1 MYSYATED
9 LDCMESSPPSSW
21 ASNEMDIIIAVLFL
35 FIALLCV
42 PCCIAIAALVI
53 RSCICQSNTRGHFH
67 LSHSVAPTAAT
78 PNFRRYRTTPT
89 DQPRG
94 DQEQGQHMNQA
105 QENDAHV
112 VYVHQIDLEHV
123 DHSYDCDS
131 V

>member
-1 MYSYATED
+1 MFPCTTED
-9 LDCMESSPPSSW
+9 CLESLPPSS
-21 ASNEMDIIIAVLFL
+21 ASNEMDIITVVLFL
-35 FIALLCV
+35 FIVLLCV
-42 PCCIAIAALVI
+42 PCCIAITALVI
-53 RSCICQSNTRGHFH
+53 RSCMCKSKARGHFH
-67 LSHSVAPTAAT
+67 LTHSVAPTAAT

-94 DQEQGQHMNQA
+94 DQQQGQHMNQA

-112 VYVHQIDLEHV
+112 VFVHRIDLEQV